1 MNQLVCRELPSFSP
15 VYQGQELGCVPCSI
29 SYVANY
35 LKGEEAFHWKELFNR
50 ITIKGEG
57 ANIEEVLNLAKK
69 LGWIT
74 NYRRIRPT
82 TYQNLVKILESG
94 PLIIGL
100 PVEELYWAGI
110 DRNKPLKYNGNRSYG
125 HMCVLW
131 DLTETGDYRVV
142 NFAKEHEQ
150 DWRILDKS
158 YPIERAYILSN
169 AENKPLLERM
179 RRFVKEML

>member
-29 SYVANY
+29 SFVANY
-35 LKGEEAFHWKELFNR
+35 LKGEELYHWKELFNR

-57 ANIEEVLNLAKK
+57 ANIEEVLSLAKK

-74 NYRRIRPT
+74 SFCRIRPT
-82 TYQNLVKILESG
+82 TYSALVDKLASS

-100 PVEELYWAGI
+100 PVEELFWAGT
-110 DRNKPLKYNGNRSYG
+110 DRNKPLKYNGTRSYG

-131 DLTETGDYRVV
+131 DLTEDGNYRVV

-158 YPIERAYILSN
+158 YPIERAYTLSN
-169 AENKPLLERM
+169 EENKPILSRM
-179 RRFVKEML
+179 RRFFQEML